1 MTMRLEKKRAMALHR
16 IAGLAAVAL
25 CLANPSFAQDASKS
39 AGAKG
44 AVVAKAL
51 DNAMTPGQAHKQL
64 EPMLGN
70 FDVRILTW
78 VDPSKP
84 PLESTASAVSVWVLG
99 NRYVQTMLVGG
110 PSDDA
115 FSAIGYIGY
124 DNVAKMHQA
133 AWMDNGSTA
142 ITLYTGGFA
151 PDGKSATM
159 KASVINPVSGKPMPL
174 ELRMS
179 LGADGSHVTQLWGPG
194 LGTKVF
200 KMMELQ
206 YTRTKP

>member
-1 MTMRLEKKRAMALHR
+1 MRLKNQGAMAPHR

-25 CLANPSFAQDASKS
+25 CLANPAFAQNAGTS
-39 AGAKG
+39 AAAKG
-44 AVVAKAL
+44 AAVAQAL
-51 DNAMTPGQAHKQL
+51 DNAMTPGAAQKLL
-64 EPMLGN
+64 EPMIGS

-78 VDPSKP
+78 VDPAKP

-99 NRYVQTMLVGG
+99 NRYVQTMLVGD
-110 PSDDA
+110 PSNDA
-115 FSAIGYIGY
+115 FSGIGYIGY
-124 DNVAKMHQA
+124 DNVAKVHQA

-142 ITLYTGGFA
+142 ITLYSGGFA
-151 PDGKSATM
+151 ADGKSATM
-159 KASVINPVSGKPMPL
+159 KARIDNPVSGKPSPV

-179 LGADGSHVTQLWGPG
+179 LGANGSHVTQLWGQG